1 MYKRRA
7 SRNFQ
12 IYFAG
17 FPLLAILTKFD
28 ILNTNVVNNVETVFD
43 NENVNAK
50 ISDIVTAFRIP
61 GNSVMPIQNYLK
73 ERIPNDD
80 VNMLALDGLQKILLY
95 VVDFMESNL
104 ANYQEPS
111 LPDVVESD
119 EIYYD
124 TTA

>member
-1 MYKRRA
+1 MYKRRT
-7 SRNFQ
+7 SRYYQ
-12 IYFAG
+12 ICFAG
-17 FPLLAILTKFD
+17 IPLLAILTKID
-28 ILNTNVVNNVETVFD
+28 ILDTNVVNNLENVFD

-50 ISDIVTAFRIP
+50 IVDIVTAFRIP
-61 GNSVMPIQNYLK
+61 GNCVMPIQNYWK

-80 VNMLALDGLQKILLY
+80 VNMLALDGLPKILLY

-111 LPDVVESD
+111 SPDVVESD